1 LLKQNNVYYCA
12 IDAVSGKGCYLS
24 WKIQMFGWKC
34 GQWSSKWFHLL
45 AVLILTTQHVRKSW
59 NAHHKIISQ
68 HLPRIHYLFSK
79 YSNHISEQ
87 CFWLENQDTTPEI
100 NSYGNPPVYTVEL
113 GNWSIFQ
120 PGLIK
125 PEGVW
130 NPQLGLSK
138 MFGEKLGEDKKN
150 PVDNRCSQFQW
161 PQIGAYLIFRYTQMS
176 KIRWN
181 YISYHI
187 FIYLPW
193 SSHQHIPNV
202 HKIPMSRFDFPVRS
216 PYFLSDPMDLSSLE
230 HSTRSAC
237 RSKGLA
243 SSNRP
248 RLEKMGIQTANM
260 VS

>member
-1 LLKQNNVYYCA
+1 MLKQNNVYYCA

-138 MFGEKLGEDKKN
+138 MFGEKLGEDKKI
-150 PVDNRCSQFQW
+150 QW
-161 PQIGAYLIFRYTQMS
+161 IIVAPNFNGRKLGHTSFSDTPKCQKSGGITYLIIS
-176 KIRWN
+176 S
-181 YISYHI
+181 YIFHDLPINISPMFIKFPCPDSI
-187 FIYLPW
+187 F
-193 SSHQHIPNV
+193 Q
-202 HKIPMSRFDFPVRS
+202 
-216 PYFLSDPMDLSSLE
+216 
-230 HSTRSAC
+230 
-237 RSKGLA
+237 
-243 SSNRP
+243 
-248 RLEKMGIQTANM
+248 
-260 VS
+260 